1 VETATGTRTGTEH
14 QVRRLVIVGASLA
27 GLRAAQAARSAGH
40 DAGIVMIGE
49 EPHLPYTRP
58 PLSKELLQRT
68 QEIEDSA
75 LQVGELEVEWRLGV
89 PATGL
94 DRPHRRVRLADGTQV
109 DYDRLIIATGCRAR
123 TWDGPGSRLPGVHT
137 LRTLED
143 AVALRTAL
151 ASAQRLLIVGAGF
164 IGCEV
169 AASARALGVE
179 VTLIDIAPHP
189 LLPFGPDLGERWD
202 QMHREHGV
210 DVRLG
215 VGIAALRGRGSV
227 QQAELSDG
235 TTVQADTVLLA
246 LGSVLNT
253 EWLTGS
259 GLELNP
265 AVVCDATLTTTRDPD
280 ILAAGDIAAVPVVLA
295 DGTPLRVEHWTTAAE
310 HGQLAGR
317 NALLDPAER
326 APHGSPPYFWSDQ
339 YGSKIQ
345 ALGCPSLAERTE
357 LLEQTPEGDRF
368 VVACVRGRRVTGIVG
383 MNAARRLPFY
393 RRQLAQPPTLAALK
407 QALSEETSTLGT
419 SVRASA

>member
-1 VETATGTRTGTEH
+1 MTSGSSAP
-14 QVRRLVIVGASLA
+14 QAVRRLVIVGASLA

-40 DAGIVMIGE
+40 EGGIVMIGQ

-58 PLSKELLQRT
+58 PLSKELLQGT

-75 LQVGELEVEWRLGV
+75 LQVGELDVEWRLGV

-94 DRPHRRVRLADGTQV
+94 DRARRRVRLTDGTEV
-109 DYDRLIIATGCRAR
+109 PYDRLIVATGCRAR
-123 TWDGPGSRLPGVHT
+123 TWDGPGAELPGVHT

-143 AVALRTAL
+143 AVALRGAL
-151 ASAQRLLIVGAGF
+151 ACAERLLIVGAGF

-179 VTLIDIAPHP
+179 VTLVDIAPHP
-189 LLPFGPDLGERWD
+189 LLPFGPDLGARWD
-202 QMHREHGV
+202 QMHRERGV

-215 VGIAALRGRGSV
+215 VGIAELHGRGSV
-227 QQAELSDG
+227 QHAELSDG
-235 TTVQADTVLLA
+235 TSLDADTVLLA

-259 GLELNP
+259 GLELDP
-265 AVVCDATLTTTRDPD
+265 AVVCDPTLTTTRDPD
-280 ILAAGDIAAVPVVLA
+280 ILAAGDIAAVPVALA
-295 DGTPLRVEHWTTAAE
+295 DGAPLRVEHWTTAAE

-317 NALLDPAER
+317 NALLASGER
-326 APHGSPPYFWSDQ
+326 APHGTPPYFWSDQ

-345 ALGCPSLAERTE
+345 ALGCPGLAERTE

-368 VVACVRGRRVTGIVG
+368 VAACVRGRRVIGIVG
-383 MNAARRLPFY
+383 VNAARRLPWY
-393 RRQLAQPPTLAALK
+393 RRQLAQPVTLVALK
-407 QALSEETSTLGT
+407 QALAEESSTLGAP
-419 SVRASA
+419 VGASA

>member
-1 VETATGTRTGTEH
+1 MDSGSDAGH
-14 QVRRLVIVGASLA
+14 AVRRLVIVGASLA

-40 DAGIVMIGE
+40 DGGIVMIGA

-75 LQVGELEVEWRLGV
+75 LQVGELDVEWRLGV

-94 DRPHRRVRLADGTQV
+94 DRSRRRVRLGDGTVV
-109 DYDRLIIATGCRAR
+109 DYERLIIATGCRAR
-123 TWDGPGSRLPGVHT
+123 QWDGPGAKLAGVHT

-151 ASAQRLLIVGAGF
+151 ASTERLLIVGAGF

-169 AASARALGVE
+169 AASARTLGVD
-179 VTLIDIAPHP
+179 VTLVDIAPHP
-189 LLPFGPDLGERWD
+189 LLPFGPQLGERWG
-202 QMHREHGV
+202 QMHRERGV

-215 VGIAALRGRGSV
+215 VGIAALHGHHAVER
-227 QQAELSDG
+227 AELSDG
-235 TTVQADTVLLA
+235 AIVEADSVLLA
-246 LGSVLNT
+246 LGSVLNN

-265 AVVCDATLTTTRDPD
+265 AVVCDGTLTATRDPD
-280 ILAAGDIAAVPVVLA
+280 ILAAGDIAAVPVALA

-317 NALLDPAER
+317 NALLAPAER
-326 APHGSPPYFWSDQ
+326 AQHGTPPYFWSDQ

-345 ALGCPSLAERTE
+345 ALGCPSLAEHTE

-383 MNAARRLPFY
+383 MNAARRLPWY
-393 RRQLAQPPTLAALK
+393 RRQLAEPPTLAALK
-407 QALSEETSTLGT
+407 RALAEESSTLGAP
-419 SVRASA
+419 VGASA